1 MGATDELVEE
11 LQRERDGFF
20 EALEAVS
27 PESMTTPGLVGEWSA
42 REIIA
47 HLGYWAGHAA
57 EAIHAVEQGR
67 TEPDESDTEAVN
79 QTVARVAR
87 STDFGTVRKR
97 VAASFE
103 ALAERLRGL
112 DPALLS
118 TELPEGDTLLDA
130 VRGDGSEHYRDHAEQ
145 LRAVLGEPAR
155 G

>member
-11 LQRERDGFF
+11 LQRERDSFF

-47 HLGYWAGHAA
+47 HLGYWAGHAV

-67 TEPDESDTEAVN
+67 AEPDESDTDAVN
-79 QTVARVAR
+79 ETVARVAR
-87 STDFGTVRKR
+87 STDLGTVRKR
-97 VAASFE
+97 EAASIE
-103 ALAERLRGL
+103 ALAERLRAL
-112 DPALLS
+112 NPALLS
-118 TELPEGDTLLDA
+118 MELPEGDTLLDA
-130 VRGDGSEHYRDHAEQ
+130 VRGDGADHYRDHAEQ
-145 LRAVLGEPAR
+145 LRSVLGEPAR

>member
-27 PESMTTPGLVGEWSA
+27 PESMATPGLVGEWSA

-47 HLGYWAGHAA
+47 HLGYWAGHAV

-67 TEPDESDTEAVN
+67 AEPDDSDTDAVN
-79 QTVARVAR
+79 ETVARVAR
-87 STDFGTVRKR
+87 STDLGTVRKR
-97 VAASFE
+97 EAASIE

-112 DPALLS
+112 DPALL
-118 TELPEGDTLLDA
+118 TAELPEGDTLLDA

-145 LRAVLGEPAR
+145 LRGVLGEPAR

>member
-1 MGATDELVEE
+1 MGLADEIAEE

-20 EALEAVS
+20 EALGAVS

-47 HLGYWAGHAA
+47 HLGYWAGHAV

-67 TEPDESDTEAVN
+67 IERDESDTEAVN
-79 QTVARVAR
+79 DTVARVAR
-87 STDFGTVRKR
+87 STDLGTVRKR
-97 VAASFE
+97 EAASVE
-103 ALAERLRGL
+103 ALADRLRGL

-130 VRGDGSEHYRDHAEQ
+130 VRGDGPDHYRDHAEQ
-145 LRAVLGEPAR
+145 LRGVLGEPPR